1 MKQNGWIPLGTDFPV
16 EDISPFKTFLAAVV
30 RKDAHGTPAKGYQV
44 ENALSRQDALRG
56 MTIWAA
62 RSNFEENEKGSLETG
77 KFADFI
83 LLDKDLM
90 TVDEKDILN
99 TKVAMT
105 FVNGEKVFERTN
117 TNDQDQALKK

>member
-1 MKQNGWIPLGTDFPV
+1 
-16 EDISPFKTFLAAVV
+16 
-30 RKDAHGTPAKGYQV
+30 
-44 ENALSRQDALRG
+44 

-62 RSNFEENEKGSLETG
+62 RSNFEETEKGSLETG

-83 LLDKDLM
+83 LLDNDLM

-99 TKVAMT
+99 TKVTMT